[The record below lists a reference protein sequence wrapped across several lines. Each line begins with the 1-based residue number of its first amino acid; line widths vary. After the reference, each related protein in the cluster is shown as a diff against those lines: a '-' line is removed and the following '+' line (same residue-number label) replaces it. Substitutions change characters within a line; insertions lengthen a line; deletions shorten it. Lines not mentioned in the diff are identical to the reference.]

1 MMDLE
6 LPPPGLQSQQV
17 LPRPSGPSAVP
28 GSGQELE
35 GTVALG
41 GRDGLSQDY
50 DGRAWELPR
59 QAGRATENRVASEP
73 EVARAAGLGCRE
85 SSDFAGQGSDTA
97 TSLGERWE
105 GVDAG
110 GLNRRRPAFSG
121 AA

>member
-17 LPRPSGPSAVP
+17 LPPPSGPSAVP

-41 GRDGLSQDY
+41 GRDSLSQDY

-59 QAGRATENRVASEP
+59 RAGRATENVGATKSVASEP
-73 EVARAAGLGCRE
+73 EVPRGG
-85 SSDFAGQGSDTA
+85 
-97 TSLGERWE
+97 
-105 GVDAG
+105 GVG
-110 GLNRRRPAFSG
+110 V
-121 AA
+121 